1 MTEAR
6 KNRIFSVAVFV
17 FTVLWFSV
25 FAVSRLD
32 LHHDAIMLKPAIDV
46 AAGMTIF
53 RDTFC
58 QYGALAVWFQALA
71 VKLFGGEIVVIQLTT
86 VLFYGGIGVLTD
98 RVFRRFLSFPF
109 RMVNLI
115 LFWLMAPFYI
125 VPFHPWSSV
134 YALLFMLLSTEFLLR
149 FVEAERDSAAALA
162 GAFAACAFLARHPC
176 GVVQA
181 AMNFL
186 VLGFCWRHFKSRWRG
201 PAFCTGGL
209 AAVLGAFALYL
220 TVVGAWRD
228 YLRQCFGYVLGFAVK
243 RGGNLEWVEITKRFF
258 PFDGVLWVVDIIYV
272 VLPLLCVAAALGA
285 FCGLSAGDEENKRRR
300 LRYFTVAV
308 LGVVSWH
315 QYYPVSCLRHLY
327 WAGIPMFGVMA
338 VVAERLWRSRSRVIV
353 CRTAAVL
360 LLLTG
365 AVPTFFRFWFGAVPF
380 LGDVADRRTL
390 DLPGVRHLRLSR
402 AEYDLMRGLDEAY
415 RALPPGIKARGVF
428 NYTPDAVLSVAFPET
443 KFRHQMF
450 VNWEGGVY
458 PDYPEL
464 AMAYILANRP
474 PLISQ
479 HTMDLPGY
487 ELRFY
492 GELYGL
498 PYFFYSPLD

>member
-149 FVEAERDSAAALA
+149 FVEAERDSAAA
-162 GAFAACAFLARHPC
+162 RP
-176 GVVQA
+176 
-181 AMNFL
+181 
-186 VLGFCWRHFKSRWRG
+186 
-201 PAFCTGGL
+201 T
-209 AAVLGAFALYL
+209 
-220 TVVGAWRD
+220 
-228 YLRQCFGYVLGFAVK
+228 
-243 RGGNLEWVEITKRFF
+243 
-258 PFDGVLWVVDIIYV
+258 
-272 VLPLLCVAAALGA
+272 
-285 FCGLSAGDEENKRRR
+285 RRR
-300 LRYFTVAV
+300 
-308 LGVVSWH
+308 
-315 QYYPVSCLRHLY
+315 
-327 WAGIPMFGVMA
+327 
-338 VVAERLWRSRSRVIV
+338 RSSR
-353 CRTAAVL
+353 
-360 LLLTG
+360 
-365 AVPTFFRFWFGAVPF
+365 
-380 LGDVADRRTL
+380 
-390 DLPGVRHLRLSR
+390 
-402 AEYDLMRGLDEAY
+402 
-415 RALPPGIKARGVF
+415 
-428 NYTPDAVLSVAFPET
+428 
-443 KFRHQMF
+443 
-450 VNWEGGVY
+450 
-458 PDYPEL
+458 
-464 AMAYILANRP
+464 
-474 PLISQ
+474 
-479 HTMDLPGY
+479 
-487 ELRFY
+487 
-492 GELYGL
+492 
-498 PYFFYSPLD
+498 